1 LRDSPEGILGTLNVV
16 KAVNTLGDQHNI
28 NKLQLNIGGIWEM
41 KKNQYIIV
49 ATSNKSE
56 FKPKNGKDVI
66 NNNYILD
73 TSLGNDKGTLR

>member
-1 LRDSPEGILGTLNVV
+1 
-16 KAVNTLGDQHNI
+16 
-28 NKLQLNIGGIWEM
+28 M